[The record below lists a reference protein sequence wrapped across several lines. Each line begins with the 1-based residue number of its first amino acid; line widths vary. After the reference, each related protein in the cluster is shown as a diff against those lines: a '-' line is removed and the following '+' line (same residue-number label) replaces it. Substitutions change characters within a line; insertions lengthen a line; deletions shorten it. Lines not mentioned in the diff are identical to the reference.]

1 MLHPRAARP
10 KRAVVALLALAL
22 TTGLVLAAGPASVS
36 AGGLSKVDAKVLKA
50 VQGGKATVYWA
61 ILRQK
66 ADLSGATAIQNRT
79 AQGWFVYNQLTSTA
93 ASSQKGLRALL
104 KARGAP
110 AKSFWIINAIR
121 IRSGAATLKAVAAR
135 PEVARIL
142 PSWHAT
148 IEDIRASQ
156 SAGIKA
162 IEWNILNINAD
173 DVWNTYNDR
182 GEGITVANI
191 DTGVRWNHTA
201 LFNQYRGFHMSPA
214 RPLFPNN
221 NYNWFDP
228 SHVCSADGK
237 TVCDNN
243 GHGTHTM
250 GTMVGD
256 DGGANQIGVAPRAHW
271 MAAKGCESNSCSDFA
286 LLMSG
291 QFMLAPTDLNGQ
303 NPRPDLRPHVVNNSW
318 GTPVGSDT
326 FYQATV
332 QAWVAAG
339 IFPQFSNGNSGPGC
353 GTVGAPG
360 SYPES
365 YGAGAFDINNNIA
378 SFSSRGPSP
387 FGGIIKPNISAP
399 GVNVRSSWNNLG
411 YQSASGT
418 SMASPHVAGVV
429 ALIWST
435 NGAPS
440 FSRNIAATRMVLDQT
455 AIDVSNLTC
464 GGSAGNNNVWGEGRL
479 DAFAAVTAA
488 RGS

>member
-1 MLHPRAARP
+1 MHPRAARP

-142 PSWHAT
+142 RDWSARIITPVKANKA
-148 IEDIRASQ
+148 RAKTQ
-156 SAGIKA
+156 A

-271 MAAKGCESNSCSDFA
+271 IAAKGCETNSCSGSA
-286 LLMSG
+286 LLASG
-291 QFMLAPTDLNGQ
+291 QWIVAPTDLNNQ

-318 GTPVGSDT
+318 GGGRGDPW
-326 FYQATV
+326 YQATV
-332 QAWVAAG
+332 NAWISAG
-339 IFPQFSNGNSGPGC
+339 IFPQFANGNSGPGC
-353 GTVGAPG
+353 GTANDPG
-360 SYPES
+360 DYIQSYS
-365 YGAGAFDINNNIA
+365 AGAYDINNNIA
-378 SFSSRGPSP
+378 SFSSRGPGAFS
-387 FGGIIKPNISAP
+387 GEIKPNIGAP

-411 YQSASGT
+411 YVMASGT

-440 FSRNIAATRMVLDQT
+440 FSRNVAATRQVLDDT
-455 AIDVSNLTC
+455 AIDVNSLGC
-464 GGSAGNNNVWGEGRL
+464 GGTLDDNNNFGEGRL

>member
-1 MLHPRAARP
+1 MHKRVARP
-10 KRAVVALLALAL
+10 RRAVVALLALAL
-22 TTGLVLAAGPASVS
+22 TTGLVMAAGPASVS
-36 AGGLSKVDAKVLKA
+36 AGGSQKIDAKVASA
-50 VQGGKATVYWA
+50 VQGGKSTVYWA

-66 ADLSGATAIQNRT
+66 ADLSGAAAIKDSDAR
-79 AQGWFVYNQLTSTA
+79 GWYVYNRLTSV
-93 ASSQKGLRALL
+93 ASSSQQGLRAML
-104 KARGAP
+104 KARGVS
-110 AKSFWIINAIR
+110 AKAFWIINAIR
-121 IRSGAATLKAVAAR
+121 IRSGAATLNAVAAR
-135 PEVARIL
+135 SEVARIL
-142 PSWHAT
+142 PSWRAT
-148 IEDIRASQ
+148 VEEVRAGAR
-156 SAGIKA
+156 AGIEA
-162 IEWNILNINAD
+162 IEWNIMRINAD

-201 LFNQYRGFHMSPA
+201 LFNQYRGFHMSPF
-214 RPLFPNN
+214 RPLFPSND
-221 NYNWFDP
+221 YNWIDP
-228 SHVCSADGK
+228 SRVCSANGR

-256 DGGANQIGVAPRAHW
+256 DGGSNQIGVAPRAHW
-271 MAAKGCESNSCSDFA
+271 IAAKGCESNFCSDSA
-286 LLMSG
+286 LLQSG
-291 QFMLAPTDLNGQ
+291 QFMVAPTDLNGQ

-326 FYQATV
+326 FYQSTV

-339 IFPQFSNGNSGPGC
+339 IFPAFSNGNNGPGC

-365 YGAGAFDINNNIA
+365 YGTGAFDINNNIA

-387 FGGIIKPNISAP
+387 LGGIIKPNISAP
-399 GVNVRSSWNNLG
+399 GVNVRSSWNDLG
-411 YQSASGT
+411 YRTISGT
-418 SMASPHVAGVV
+418 SMAAPHLAGTI

-435 NGAPS
+435 NGAPA
-440 FSRNIAATRMVLDQT
+440 FSRNIAATRAVLDQT

-479 DAFAAVTAA
+479 DAFAAVTEA
-488 RGS
+488 RP